1 MDSLQHVP
9 NGRWKFDE
17 AVGECFDDMVKRSI
31 PLYAQTLDLIGR
43 LAARHTDAAGEI
55 TVVDIGCSNGQA
67 LASVLD
73 TLRSQRNVT
82 TIKAMGIDDQE
93 HMLKRAKARL
103 PESVDLVQHDLRN
116 GLPLAAG
123 GIERKIG
130 RGASKPE
137 VMLMLWTSTFI
148 PLEYRAQLFRDAR
161 AMIGPRGALFV
172 ADKLRGQTA
181 AFQTALASEYA
192 NWKHSMG
199 YSPSMIDAKARA
211 LEGVLVPMNAPEQK
225 ALISNEGWN
234 VEEVTR
240 YLGFASWYCLP
251 R

>member
-1 MDSLQHVP
+1 
-9 NGRWKFDE
+9 
-17 AVGECFDDMVKRSI
+17 
-31 PLYAQTLDLIGR
+31 
-43 LAARHTDAAGEI
+43 
-55 TVVDIGCSNGQA
+55 
-67 LASVLD
+67 
-73 TLRSQRNVT
+73 
-82 TIKAMGIDDQE
+82 
-93 HMLKRAKARL
+93 
-103 PESVDLVQHDLRN
+103 
-116 GLPLAAG
+116 
-123 GIERKIG
+123 
-130 RGASKPE
+130 
-137 VMLMLWTSTFI
+137 MLMLWTSTFI